1 MTTAI
6 IITLSVLLLASVFLL
21 GRVGMLSS
29 SRYNK
34 IRALNAKL
42 QRYHDADIDA
52 SAIYAVRKMIT
63 DNPDSHYNNR
73 WAVCRVSIQDGYI
86 HHTLIKAFTDEDEDF
101 NKLEADELCE
111 KLNEK

>member
-6 IITLSVLLLASVFLL
+6 IITLSALLLASCFLL
-21 GRVGMLSS
+21 GRVGMLSD

-34 IRALNAKL
+34 IRSLNAKID
-42 QRYHDADIDA
+42 RYRQADIDV
-52 SAIYAVRKMIT
+52 SPLYAVSRMIT
-63 DNPDSHYNNR
+63 DNPDYNNR
-73 WAVCRVSIQDGYI
+73 WAVCRLSMQNGHI

-101 NKLEADELCE
+101 NKREADELCD